1 MIEQDLSASEM
12 LDSISSFSKEDGHGA
27 MAALAVFSHGTN
39 QMIAGHDGSFSCHVQ
54 EVVDLFN
61 SGNVH
66 HIPKVKSSYFFRLSL
81 FLRIIYIGT
90 VNV

>member
-39 QMIAGHDGSFSCHVQ
+39 RMIAGHDGSSSCQVQ

-66 HIPKVKSSYFFRLSL
+66 HIPKVKPSYFFLS
-81 FLRIIYIGT
+81 FIIVTNYLHWQSH
-90 VNV
+90 V